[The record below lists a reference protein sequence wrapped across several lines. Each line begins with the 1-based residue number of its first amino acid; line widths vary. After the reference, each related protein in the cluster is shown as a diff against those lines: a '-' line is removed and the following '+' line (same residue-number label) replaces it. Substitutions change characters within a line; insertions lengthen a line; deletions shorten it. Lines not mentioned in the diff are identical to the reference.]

1 MIWGAPAATCYIRP
15 QRYTKEFVDREEYFT
30 LAFFGE
36 EYRDALALC
45 GSKSGR
51 EVDKVKECGFT
62 VKAARCGAPYFEEA
76 ELVLVCRKRFV
87 QPMDPA
93 RLPEDVKERW
103 YPPEGLPHLIYW
115 GDCGGLSEV
124 RASRGCTARRAGRK
138 ERDAMNHLSQIA
150 DKLSQYDL
158 DAMLIVSEP
167 GERYAV
173 GFQGEGYVLVTREGS
188 RYSTDGRYIE
198 AAQKQ
203 VTGAEVVLISRE
215 RSHLA
220 LARDFLEAR
229 GLKRV
234 GFESAAVSVAQHRRW
249 QESFP
254 EGCELIPAQELL
266 DGLRASK
273 DREEL
278 AAMVQAQKIT
288 DAAFGEILNYIRPG
302 LTEQE
307 VAARLVYELL
317 RRGARKVSF
326 DPIVAAGANGSMP
339 HAVPGETVIQKGM
352 FITMDFGCV
361 YDGYCSDMTRTVA
374 VGQPTQ
380 EMERVYETVLAAQ
393 KAGIAA
399 ARAGMPRPGAGC
411 RRPEGD

>member
-1 MIWGAPAATCYIRP
+1 
-15 QRYTKEFVDREEYFT
+15 
-30 LAFFGE
+30 
-36 EYRDALALC
+36 
-45 GSKSGR
+45 
-51 EVDKVKECGFT
+51 
-62 VKAARCGAPYFEEA
+62 
-76 ELVLVCRKRFV
+76 
-87 QPMDPA
+87 
-93 RLPEDVKERW
+93 
-103 YPPEGLPHLIYW
+103 
-115 GDCGGLSEV
+115 
-124 RASRGCTARRAGRK
+124 
-138 ERDAMNHLSQIA
+138 MNHLSQIA

-173 GFQGEGYVLVTREGS
+173 GFQGEGYVLVTRDGS
-188 RYSTDGRYIE
+188 QYSTDGRYIE

-203 VTGAEVVLISRE
+203 VTGAEVVLTSRE

-234 GFESAAVSVAQHRRW
+234 GFESAAVSVAQHRHW
-249 QESFP
+249 QESFLK
-254 EGCELIPAQELL
+254 GCELIPAQELL
-266 DGLRASK
+266 DGLRTSK

-278 AAMVQAQKIT
+278 SAMVQAQKIT

-352 FITMDFGCV
+352 FVTMDFGCV

-380 EMERVYETVLAAQ
+380 EMERVYKTVLAAQ

-399 ARAGMPRPGAGC
+399 ARAGMPGRELDAAARKVIEEAGYGDYFTHSFGHSLGLEIHESPNASPSETRPLPVGTVISAEPGIYLPGRFGVRIEDVLVLEEGGC
-411 RRPEGD
+411 RDIAQSPKNLIVL

>member
-1 MIWGAPAATCYIRP
+1 
-15 QRYTKEFVDREEYFT
+15 
-30 LAFFGE
+30 
-36 EYRDALALC
+36 
-45 GSKSGR
+45 
-51 EVDKVKECGFT
+51 
-62 VKAARCGAPYFEEA
+62 
-76 ELVLVCRKRFV
+76 
-87 QPMDPA
+87 
-93 RLPEDVKERW
+93 
-103 YPPEGLPHLIYW
+103 
-115 GDCGGLSEV
+115 
-124 RASRGCTARRAGRK
+124 
-138 ERDAMNHLSQIA
+138 MNHLSQIA

-188 RYSTDGRYIE
+188 QYSTDGRYIE
-198 AAQKQ
+198 AAQMQ

-220 LARDFLEAR
+220 LARDFLAAR

-302 LTEQE
+302 MTEQE

-352 FITMDFGCV
+352 FVTMDFGCV

-374 VGQPTQ
+374 IGQPTQ
-380 EMERVYETVLAAQ
+380 EMEQVYAVVLAAQ

-399 ARAGMPRPGAGC
+399 ARAGIPGRELDSAARKVIEEADYGDYFTHSFGHSLGLEIHESPNASPGETRTLPAGTVISAEPGIYLPGRFGVRIEDVLVLEEGGC
-411 RRPEGD
+411 RDITQSPKNLIVL

>member
-1 MIWGAPAATCYIRP
+1 
-15 QRYTKEFVDREEYFT
+15 
-30 LAFFGE
+30 
-36 EYRDALALC
+36 
-45 GSKSGR
+45 
-51 EVDKVKECGFT
+51 
-62 VKAARCGAPYFEEA
+62 
-76 ELVLVCRKRFV
+76 
-87 QPMDPA
+87 
-93 RLPEDVKERW
+93 
-103 YPPEGLPHLIYW
+103 
-115 GDCGGLSEV
+115 
-124 RASRGCTARRAGRK
+124 
-138 ERDAMNHLSQIA
+138 MNHLSQIA

-188 RYSTDGRYIE
+188 WYSTDGRYIE

-234 GFESAAVSVAQHRRW
+234 GFESAAVSVAQHWRW

-254 EGCELIPAQELL
+254 KGCELIPAQELL

-352 FITMDFGCV
+352 FVTMDFGCV

-399 ARAGMPRPGAGC
+399 ARAGMPGRELDAAARKVIEEAGYGDYFTHSFGHSLGLEIHESPNASPSETRPLPAGTVISAEPGIYLPGRFGVRIEDVLVLEEGGC
-411 RRPEGD
+411 RDITQSPKNLIVL

>member
-1 MIWGAPAATCYIRP
+1 
-15 QRYTKEFVDREEYFT
+15 
-30 LAFFGE
+30 
-36 EYRDALALC
+36 
-45 GSKSGR
+45 
-51 EVDKVKECGFT
+51 
-62 VKAARCGAPYFEEA
+62 
-76 ELVLVCRKRFV
+76 
-87 QPMDPA
+87 
-93 RLPEDVKERW
+93 
-103 YPPEGLPHLIYW
+103 
-115 GDCGGLSEV
+115 
-124 RASRGCTARRAGRK
+124 
-138 ERDAMNHLSQIA
+138 MNHLSQIA

-188 RYSTDGRYIE
+188 QYSTDGRYIE

-203 VTGAEVVLISRE
+203 VTGAEVVLTSRE

-220 LARDFLEAR
+220 LARDFLAAR

-254 EGCELIPAQELL
+254 KGCELIPAQELL

-278 AAMVQAQKIT
+278 AAMVRAQKIT

-352 FITMDFGCV
+352 FVTMDFGCV

-393 KAGIAA
+393 KAGVAA
-399 ARAGMPRPGAGC
+399 ARAGMPGRELDAAARKVIEEAGYGDYFTHSFGHSLGLEIHESPNASPSETRPLPVGTVISAEPGIYLPGRFGVRIEDVLVLEEGGC
-411 RRPEGD
+411 RDITQSPKNLIVL

>member
-1 MIWGAPAATCYIRP
+1 
-15 QRYTKEFVDREEYFT
+15 
-30 LAFFGE
+30 
-36 EYRDALALC
+36 
-45 GSKSGR
+45 
-51 EVDKVKECGFT
+51 
-62 VKAARCGAPYFEEA
+62 
-76 ELVLVCRKRFV
+76 
-87 QPMDPA
+87 
-93 RLPEDVKERW
+93 
-103 YPPEGLPHLIYW
+103 
-115 GDCGGLSEV
+115 
-124 RASRGCTARRAGRK
+124 
-138 ERDAMNHLSQIA
+138 MNHLSQIA

-173 GFQGEGYVLVTREGS
+173 GFQGEGYVLVTQKGS
-188 RYSTDGRYIE
+188 QYSTDGRYIE

-203 VTGAEVVLISRE
+203 VTGAEVVLTSRE

-220 LARDFLEAR
+220 LARDFLAAR

-254 EGCELIPAQELL
+254 KGCELIPAQELL
-266 DGLRASK
+266 DGLRTSK
-273 DREEL
+273 DREEIS
-278 AAMVQAQKIT
+278 AMVQAQKIT

-302 LTEQE
+302 MTEQE

-352 FITMDFGCV
+352 FVTMDFGCV

-399 ARAGMPRPGAGC
+399 ARAGMPGRELDAAARKVIEEAGYGDYFTHSFGHSLGLEIHESPNASPSETRPLPVGTVISAEPGIYLPGRFGVRIEDVLVLEEGGC
-411 RRPEGD
+411 RDIAQSPKNLIVL

>member
-1 MIWGAPAATCYIRP
+1 
-15 QRYTKEFVDREEYFT
+15 
-30 LAFFGE
+30 
-36 EYRDALALC
+36 
-45 GSKSGR
+45 
-51 EVDKVKECGFT
+51 
-62 VKAARCGAPYFEEA
+62 
-76 ELVLVCRKRFV
+76 
-87 QPMDPA
+87 
-93 RLPEDVKERW
+93 
-103 YPPEGLPHLIYW
+103 
-115 GDCGGLSEV
+115 
-124 RASRGCTARRAGRK
+124 
-138 ERDAMNHLSQIA
+138 MNHLSQIA

-188 RYSTDGRYIE
+188 QYSTDGRYIE
-198 AAQKQ
+198 AAQMQ

-220 LARDFLEAR
+220 LARDFLAAR

-234 GFESAAVSVAQHRRW
+234 GFESAAVSVAQYRRW

-352 FITMDFGCV
+352 FVTMDFGCV

-399 ARAGMPRPGAGC
+399 ARAGMPGRELDAAARKVIEEAGYGDYFTHSFGHSLGLEIHESPNASPSETGPLPAGTVISAEPGIYLPGRFGVRIEDVLVLEEGGC
-411 RRPEGD
+411 WDITQSPKNLIVL

>member
-1 MIWGAPAATCYIRP
+1 
-15 QRYTKEFVDREEYFT
+15 
-30 LAFFGE
+30 
-36 EYRDALALC
+36 
-45 GSKSGR
+45 
-51 EVDKVKECGFT
+51 
-62 VKAARCGAPYFEEA
+62 
-76 ELVLVCRKRFV
+76 
-87 QPMDPA
+87 
-93 RLPEDVKERW
+93 
-103 YPPEGLPHLIYW
+103 
-115 GDCGGLSEV
+115 
-124 RASRGCTARRAGRK
+124 
-138 ERDAMNHLSQIA
+138 MNHLSQIA

-188 RYSTDGRYIE
+188 QYSTDGRYIE

-203 VTGAEVVLISRE
+203 VTGAEVVLTSRE

-220 LARDFLEAR
+220 LARDFLAAR

-254 EGCELIPAQELL
+254 KGCELIPAQELL

-273 DREEL
+273 DEEEI
-278 AAMVQAQKIT
+278 AAMLQAQKIT

-302 LTEQE
+302 LTEH
-307 VAARLVYELL
+307 
-317 RRGARKVSF
+317 RKVSF

-352 FITMDFGCV
+352 FVTMDFGCV

-380 EMERVYETVLAAQ
+380 EMERVYETVLTAQ

-399 ARAGMPRPGAGC
+399 ARAGMPGRELDAAARKVIEEAGYGDYFTHSFGHSLGLEIHESPNASPSETRPLPVGTVISAEPGIYLPGRFGVRIEDVLVLEEGGC
-411 RRPEGD
+411 RDITQSPKNLIVL

>member
-1 MIWGAPAATCYIRP
+1 
-15 QRYTKEFVDREEYFT
+15 
-30 LAFFGE
+30 
-36 EYRDALALC
+36 
-45 GSKSGR
+45 
-51 EVDKVKECGFT
+51 
-62 VKAARCGAPYFEEA
+62 
-76 ELVLVCRKRFV
+76 
-87 QPMDPA
+87 
-93 RLPEDVKERW
+93 
-103 YPPEGLPHLIYW
+103 
-115 GDCGGLSEV
+115 
-124 RASRGCTARRAGRK
+124 
-138 ERDAMNHLSQIA
+138 MNHLSQIT

-173 GFQGEGYVLVTREGS
+173 GFQGEGYVLVTQEGS
-188 RYSTDGRYIE
+188 QYSTDGRYIE

-203 VTGAEVVLISRE
+203 VTGAEVVLTSRE

-220 LARDFLEAR
+220 LARDFLAAR

-234 GFESAAVSVAQHRRW
+234 GFESAAVSVAQHRRG
-249 QESFP
+249 QESVP
-254 EGCELIPAQELL
+254 KGCELIPAQELL

-273 DREEL
+273 DEEEI
-278 AAMVQAQKIT
+278 AAMLQAQKIT

-339 HAVPGETVIQKGM
+339 HAVPGETEIQKGM
-352 FITMDFGCV
+352 FVTMDFGCV

-399 ARAGMPRPGAGC
+399 ARAGMPGRELDAAARKVIEEAGYGDYFTHSFGHSLGLEIHESPNASPSETGPLPAGTVISAEPGIYLPGRFGVRIEDVLVLEEGGC
-411 RRPEGD
+411 RDITQSPKNLIVL